1 MKKNYFKNILC
12 ILVVSTLL
20 SCNNI
25 FSSNGNIVEGEYPDR
40 FLAEEYRIFD
50 FKNGYPQGL
59 GLRHDRG
66 NAHPFNCTF
75 NKYNVTI
82 ENGTMDLSLT
92 ENGASY
98 AGSEAYSHSYTG
110 FGFYAVSMKAA
121 KCPGVISSFF
131 IYKGNPWHEID
142 IEFLGND
149 TTKVQF
155 NHYTNAKGGHEYL
168 YDLGFDASEDY
179 HEYAF
184 DWREDCIIYYV
195 DGKAVYKTETEI
207 PYEKGRIM
215 MNLWNVADSNQDWA
229 GKFDDSLL
237 PVKSSYKW
245 IGYQSA

>member
-98 AGSEAYSHSYTG
+98 AGSEAYSRSYTG

-142 IEFLGND
+142 IEFLGSKYCNISAPQLKNL
-149 TTKVQF
+149 TF
-155 NHYTNAKGGHEYL
+155 SR
-168 YDLGFDASEDY
+168 FSFS
-179 HEYAF
+179 AF
-184 DWREDCIIYYV
+184 SPAVII
-195 DGKAVYKTETEI
+195 TLSI
-207 PYEKGRIM
+207 
-215 MNLWNVADSNQDWA
+215 
-229 GKFDDSLL
+229 
-237 PVKSSYKW
+237 SSTP
-245 IGYQSA
+245 I